1 MIMGEP
7 IVKARPDV
15 GQSATLGAID
25 ALGQTPRKPRRLD
38 ACSKSRSTAF
48 AFWFTPVASPGKRA
62 RKSDGH
68 GLSVNRPQMTAYD
81 PGTSPPRA
89 DAAPSGPVQKHDY
102 ETHRPVKSMPRRDVT
117 DRGLLR
123 L

>member
-1 MIMGEP
+1 MLQIAEHR
-7 IVKARPDV
+7 ICLLVY
-15 GQSATLGAID
+15 T
-25 ALGQTPRKPRRLD
+25 RRF
-38 ACSKSRSTAF
+38 SRQA
-48 AFWFTPVASPGKRA
+48 RA